1 MHWSFEGEYIAC
13 IIILIL
19 ALYSRERVTHVEQ
32 QNALYYECLSASF
45 CSIVINIAAIWLM
58 GRPGMAPYWLLYLL
72 NISYFVSMAAVEFL
86 MARYYLLLIHRN
98 SADKRCYYRAEKVSG
113 GLLILYLAVAAFNMR
128 TGIIFT
134 LGADGSYVRGPGN
147 RLIYVLFLIYWLMV
161 LVCFVRQRRYV
172 ERSMRQV
179 MKLAPVIA
187 LFLGTFQG
195 MYPEMIMSGTVMAV
209 SLLILFISFQSQKIH
224 TDDLTGLFTREVFY
238 DQMEQRRQERQPF
251 KTVII
256 SVHQFK
262 MVNEKYGTR
271 VGDAFLRQIAEY
283 IREASKEATVC
294 RYAGVRFGIIFGGI
308 PQQEFDRYLAAVRER
323 FERVWIYEGYR
334 CRLPVS
340 MAYIDQYYE
349 MEDVGGLSA
358 CLDYAIGICK
368 EREGGQCLYFS
379 REMYLAF
386 RRQNQL
392 VELIKRGMEAERFY
406 LDFQPVY
413 NCAKGKFDSCEALL
427 RLKDENGS
435 NVSPAEFIP
444 LAEKRGLIN
453 GLSWMVI
460 EMACRFIR
468 DHPDYSGS
476 LSINF
481 SILQFLEADMVPRI
495 IALTQRYGVRPERL
509 KIEITERI
517 IAEDTKRVLAVMNQ
531 LTRSGFGFYLDDFGT
546 GYSSLSYVL
555 TLPFEC
561 IKLDKSLV
569 DGIGNEKN
577 RILVEAIVR
586 CFHSIGVETIT
597 EGVENEGQRR
607 IMAELGTD
615 KIQGYYYSR
624 PLPEKEFLE
633 LMRGQERS
641 GCAE

>member
-1 MHWSFEGEYIAC
+1 MYWSFEGEYIAC

-19 ALYSRERVTHVEQ
+19 ALYSRERISHVEQ
-32 QNALYYECLSASF
+32 QNALFYECLSASF

-58 GRPGMAPYWLLYLL
+58 GRPGRAPYWLLYLL
-72 NISYFVSMAAVEFL
+72 NILYFVSMAAVEFL
-86 MARYYLLLIHRN
+86 MTRYYLLLIHKN
-98 SADKRCYYRAEKVSG
+98 SLDKTCYHRAKKVSG
-113 GLLILYLAVAAFNMR
+113 GLLVLYLAVAAFNLR

-147 RLIYVLFLIYWLMV
+147 RLIYILFLIYWLMV
-161 LVCFVRQRRYV
+161 LTCFVRQRRYV
-172 ERSMRQV
+172 DQSMRQV

-195 MYPEMIMSGTVMAV
+195 LYPEVIMSGTVMAV

-224 TDDLTGLFTREVFY
+224 TDDLTGLYTREVFY
-238 DQMEQRRQERQPF
+238 YEMEQLHLEKQPF
-251 KTVII
+251 KTLII

-271 VGDAFLRQIAEY
+271 VGDAFLRQVADY
-283 IREASKEATVC
+283 IKEASGEAVVC
-294 RYAGVRFGIIFGGI
+294 RYAGVRFGVIFRGI
-308 PQQEFDRYLAAVRER
+308 AQEEFDGYMAEVRER
-323 FERVWIYEGYR
+323 FEHVWVYEGYR
-334 CRLPVS
+334 CLLPVS

-368 EREGGQCLYFS
+368 ERGGGQCLYFS

-392 VELIKRGMEAERFY
+392 VDLIKRGMEAEQFY
-406 LDFQPVY
+406 LNFQPVY
-413 NCAKGKFDSCEALL
+413 NCARGRFDSCEVLL
-427 RLKDENGS
+427 RLKDEEGN

-460 EMACRFIR
+460 EMACRFIQ
-468 DHPDYSGS
+468 DHPDYHGS

-481 SILQFLEADMVPRI
+481 SVLQFLEADMVPRI
-495 IALTQRYGVRPERL
+495 ACLTQRYGVRPERL

-517 IAEDTKRVLAVMNQ
+517 IAEDTKRVLFVMNQ
-531 LTRSGFGFYLDDFGT
+531 LNRSGFGFYLDDFGT

-555 TLPFEC
+555 TLPFES

-577 RILVEAIVR
+577 RILVESIVK
-586 CFHSIGVETIT
+586 CFHAIGVETIT
-597 EGVENEGQRR
+597 EGVENEEQRR
-607 IMAELGTD
+607 IMTELGTD
-615 KIQGYYYSR
+615 KIQGYYYSK
-624 PLPEKEFLE
+624 PLSEEEFLA
-633 LMRGQERS
+633 LMSGQE
-641 GCAE
+641 EM

>member
-1 MHWSFEGEYIAC
+1 M
-13 IIILIL
+13 
-19 ALYSRERVTHVEQ
+19 EQ

-368 EREGGQCLYFS
+368 ERGGGQCLYFS

-427 RLKDENGS
+427 RLKDENGRTC
-435 NVSPAEFIP
+435 P
-444 LAEKRGLIN
+444 R
-453 GLSWMVI
+453 
-460 EMACRFIR
+460 R
-468 DHPDYSGS
+468 S
-476 LSINF
+476 LS
-481 SILQFLEADMVPRI
+481 RW
-495 IALTQRYGVRPERL
+495 R
-509 KIEITERI
+509 
-517 IAEDTKRVLAVMNQ
+517 
-531 LTRSGFGFYLDDFGT
+531 RSGG
-546 GYSSLSYVL
+546 
-555 TLPFEC
+555 
-561 IKLDKSLV
+561 
-569 DGIGNEKN
+569 
-577 RILVEAIVR
+577 
-586 CFHSIGVETIT
+586 
-597 EGVENEGQRR
+597 
-607 IMAELGTD
+607 
-615 KIQGYYYSR
+615 
-624 PLPEKEFLE
+624 
-633 LMRGQERS
+633 
-641 GCAE
+641 